1 MLRSS
6 SFWPATEV
14 RRVCPR
20 ALAAPIISLA
30 VPIMIQGVLM
40 NLMGFVDALM
50 IGQLGETAI
59 AALGNAQQ
67 LVSFL
72 FLLMA
77 ALSIGGSVLIAQQR
91 GAKNP
96 SAINDSAMAMV
107 QIGLLAGLLLG
118 ALVWFFAES
127 LVGLLTTDLFR
138 APALRSSVPQVAA
151 TYLHLIAFAL
161 PAMLLS
167 QLLTGALNALGDT
180 RTPVKVAVSFNLVNF
195 ILNYVLIFGLG
206 FPGLW
211 APVFAPLGLVGAALA
226 TLIAATGQA
235 MVLFCLARGQDNGL
249 DLSLKRLFRGYGAT
263 LKTIFRLG
271 YPNTIDGFYWQG
283 ARVFYTVLI
292 NSLGAI
298 AYAAYA
304 IVRTL
309 KTLFILP
316 IGGLQTAT
324 AVRIG
329 QLLGAGQFQRAKA
342 TAWIALWLGLA
353 LMTVPASLL
362 IVFAKPLLALYA
374 ITPETERLAYLC
386 TWVLAGSLFFTA
398 INAVI
403 PGLLRAGGDAAAVM
417 HITLLSFILCGAPL
431 AWLLGVY
438 GQLGLVGAFVGIS
451 LEEVFK
457 AALFVRRMRQ
467 YRWLNQLATG

>member
-1 MLRSS
+1 MN
-6 SFWPATEV
+6 SFWHRAEMG
-14 RRVCPR
+14 RLFSR

-30 VPIMIQGVLM
+30 VPIMLQGVLM

-67 LVSFL
+67 LLSFL

-91 GAKNP
+91 GAKNL
-96 SAINDSAMAMV
+96 SGIDDSAMAMV
-107 QIGLLAGLLLG
+107 QIGLIAGLVLG
-118 ALVWFFAES
+118 GLVWCYAES
-127 LVGLLTTDLFR
+127 LVGLLTTDIFR
-138 APALRSSVPQVAA
+138 APELRSLVPQVAA
-151 TYLHLIAFAL
+151 SYLHIVAFAL

-180 RTPVKVAVSFNLVNF
+180 RTPVKVALSFNLVNF
-195 ILNYVLIFGLG
+195 VLNYVLIFGLG

-211 APVFAPLGLVGAALA
+211 SPLFTPLGFIGAAVA
-226 TLIAATGQA
+226 TLIATTGQA
-235 MVLFCLARGQDNGL
+235 VVLFWLAQRQDNGL
-249 DLSLKRLFRGYGAT
+249 DLTVGRMFGRYGTT
-263 LKTIFRLG
+263 LKTIVRLG

-309 KTLFILP
+309 KSLFMLP

-329 QLLGAGQFQRAKA
+329 HLLGAGQYQRAKA
-342 TAWIALWLGLA
+342 TATMAILVGLA
-353 LMTVPASLL
+353 MMTVPASLL
-362 IVFAKPLLALYA
+362 IIFAKPLLALYA
-374 ITPETERLAYLC
+374 ISPETERLAYIC
-386 TWVLAGSLFFTA
+386 TWILAGSLFFTA

-438 GQLGLVGAFVGIS
+438 CNLGLIGAFVGIS
-451 LEEVFK
+451 VEEVFK
-457 AALFVRRMRQ
+457 SALFVHRMRQ
-467 YRWLNQLATG
+467 YRWLKRLVKG